1 MAWEGNIL
9 ENVWPCPC
17 PCPLDIRNTGEVE
30 SCVESPY
37 PEQAAEGKQ
46 KNAELGRP
54 EISDL
59 GLVVPPASL
68 SPWKWPFTS
77 PGLRF
82 LMSKVMEM
90 K

>member
-30 SCVESPY
+30 SCIESPY

-46 KNAELGRP
+46 RKAEFGRP

-59 GLVVPPASL
+59 GLAVPPATHGNGL
-68 SPWKWPFTS
+68 SPLQAS
-77 PGLRF
+77 G
-82 LMSKVMEM
+82 S
-90 K
+90 